1 MLGLRNNLKISSLY
15 SLSYKMDINEQH
27 MLIIQGPKC
36 TIKLYTTHNITTLLP
51 HKFDLSKNEY
61 MTSYHKHNLN
71 I

>member
-1 MLGLRNNLKISSLY
+1 
-15 SLSYKMDINEQH
+15 MDINEQH
-27 MLIIQGPKC
+27 MLIIQGAQMHYK
-36 TIKLYTTHNITTLLP
+36 TVHTTRNITTLLP